1 MKTLLLGDICPTIQ
15 TKNDFATANVDSLFS
30 DAIRLF
36 RSVDFSFVNLEC
48 AITESENRIEKFG
61 PNLKAPYGTEKVLS
75 ALGVSL
81 VGLSNN
87 HIFDFGI
94 EGATDTKRALAEMGI
109 PYTGY
114 GNNYEDAR
122 RDYVVSFG
130 GERITFITV
139 CEHEYSYALDNRE
152 GSRPIDDFDTLE
164 DISKAKAKGG
174 KVIVIYHGGKE
185 YCRYPSPRL
194 RKLCRAMVKC
204 GADVVLCQHSHCV
217 GCYEEFLDSHILYGQ
232 GNFHFAK
239 ADFVDKSIAPLW
251 NNSLA
256 VLYDTLTN
264 EMNFVPLVETAT
276 GIEIAKGERAKEILS
291 GFASRNEELRN
302 GAWLEGWHDFCES
315 QRDWYTHTV
324 ARAFAEGSSVEE
336 DNIFGHYLDCEAH
349 TDVYRE
355 LFKTANHKNEIGK

>member
-1 MKTLLLGDICPTIQ
+1 M
-15 TKNDFATANVDSLFS
+15 FS
-30 DAIRLF
+30 DVVCLF
-36 RSVDFSFVNLEC
+36 DSADFSFVNLEC
-48 AITESENRIEKFG
+48 AITESENKIEKFG

-75 ALGVSL
+75 ELGVSL

-94 EGATDTKRALAEMGI
+94 QGANDTKRALDSVGI

-114 GNNYEDAR
+114 GDNYEDSR
-122 RDYVVSFG
+122 KNYVVTFG

-139 CEHEYSYALDNRE
+139 CEHEYSYALDNRQ
-152 GSRPIDDFDTLE
+152 GSRPIDNFDTLE
-164 DISKAKAKGG
+164 DISKAKAQGG

-194 RKLCRAMVKC
+194 RKLCQAMAKC

-217 GCYEEFLDSHILYGQ
+217 GCYEEFLGCHILYGQ

-239 ADFVDKSIAPLW
+239 ATFVKEDIVPLW

-264 EMNFVPLVETAT
+264 EINFVPLTETET
-276 GIEIAKGERAKEILS
+276 GIGIAKGERAKEIL
-291 GFASRNEELRN
+291 GTFAQRNEQLKN
-302 GAWLEGWHDFCES
+302 GEWLEGWHEFCEAN
-315 QRDWYTHTV
+315 RDVYTRTV
-324 ARAFAEGSSVEE
+324 ARAFCEGSTETE
-336 DNIFGHYLDCEAH
+336 DKHFGHYLDCEAH
-349 TDVYRE
+349 TDVWKE
-355 LFKTANHKNEIGK
+355 LFPTANQTNEK